1 MIIYGACVYKLQLK
15 SVYKSNL
22 NAGAPVY
29 KLMLALVD
37 KPVCSYLVYPSRP
50 HTTVQFRSDR
60 SHPVQFSAAHLVAR
74 SGTVGTDV
82 RGMRYW
88 ADHPGMVV
96 PIGSVL
102 YSSVVE
108 FPKRE

>member
-1 MIIYGACVYKLQLK
+1 MTSKTDLPLPNGPDFNTIQADPTY
-15 SVYKSNL
+15 N
-22 NAGAPVY
+22 
-29 KLMLALVD
+29 
-37 KPVCSYLVYPSRP
+37 
-50 HTTVQFRSDR
+50 QFRSDR
-60 SHPVQFSAAHLVAR
+60 SNPVQFSAAHLVAR

-88 ADHPGMVV
+88 ADHRGMVV

-108 FPKRE
+108 FPKR